1 VVEMVAC
8 KIVIELAKRAKG
20 RAAYL
25 ARLADG
31 YGLVLLLAFAVV
43 WKGL

>member
-1 VVEMVAC
+1 MVVEC
-8 KIVIELAKRAKG
+8 KIVVGQQGHRESRT
-20 RAAYL
+20 

-43 WKGL
+43 CKGS